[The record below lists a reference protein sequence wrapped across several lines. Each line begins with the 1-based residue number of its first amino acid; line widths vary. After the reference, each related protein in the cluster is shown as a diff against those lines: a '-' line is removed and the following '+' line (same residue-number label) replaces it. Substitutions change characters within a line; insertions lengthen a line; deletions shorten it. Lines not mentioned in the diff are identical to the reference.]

1 MFRYFFALVFSVFFT
16 GAYAANVS
24 GIVKNTRGERLPYT
38 SVIIRGTTTG
48 TMANADGVY
57 TLSLSPGQYELVF
70 QFLGYKTLTKTVT
83 IADENVKQDVTM
95 EEQSFNLAEV
105 KVQKGNEDPA
115 NAIMRKAIAKSK
127 IHNLQVTAY
136 ETNTYIKNTL
146 LLNNIPAIARKE
158 LAKEGIRIGI
168 PVISESKLVFS
179 FKQPNK
185 RFTRVI
191 AKKSSSID
199 NVISTSDDFYL
210 INFYEP
216 VMSDDIISPLSP
228 SAFSYYNFE
237 YLGYFEDRG
246 VTVNRIS
253 VIPKNYGPGV
263 WRGVIYIIEDQW
275 NIHSA
280 DVETVLSGMKYKINQ
295 LYAPSKGVWM
305 PVNQKLELSGKI
317 FGFDFQAQSQVSPEY
332 TLLEVNPRLVKE
344 VKIIDEKSQGT
355 VTAGTLPKGKT
366 SGEILEV
373 QKEFSVKE
381 MNKLMKSLEKEEK
394 KERENKLLTR
404 HDSLVVD
411 SLANSRSAAFWNEA
425 RTIPLTAHEA
435 RGYRFTDSLKVIRIE
450 KKDSLEKDSLKKNW
464 KKFAFGYDFKLK
476 SADKTGGGLFLK
488 YKPPF
493 IPLIGLNYNTVEGMT
508 ANLGLSLQK
517 KKSDQVPAALTYSV
531 ATDLRYAVG
540 LRRWQGRAEG
550 KVMKKGQGLLLGA
563 GSYKAQFDGAGG
575 IGDDLNTLTTFFG
588 LNIAKIYMK
597 DYFHIG
603 YLFEKDRKFSFMTD
617 LELAGRS
624 PLVNLQDGSRI
635 WIRNKK
641 FTSNIPVNFELEDSV
656 FSRHQSAIWSTVV
669 KWQPGLRYRLY
680 NGRKI
685 YQGSDW
691 PAFTATYRKG
701 MNGVDYD
708 FLSLSAAQQINT
720 RWAGKLN
727 YFIEAGDFVNDRR
740 VYLMDMKHLNS
751 INLTTDGSRP
761 DHVFAYY
768 RQLNTNLPIQLSSD
782 SYYKYST
789 KGAFLKAH
797 VINEF
802 KSLLITQSTLAR
814 MYGLKEDL
822 FVNYLNSPIKK
833 NYVELGYG
841 IDGIGKIV
849 RVEVITSF
857 EQGKFQRW
865 GWQIGAT
872 F

>member
-1 MFRYFFALVFSVFFT
+1 MFKYLFVLVFSVFFN
-16 GAYAANVS
+16 GVHAAHIS

-48 TMANADGVY
+48 TMANADGAY
-57 TLSLSPGQYELVF
+57 TLSLTPGQYELVF
-70 QFLGYKTLTKTVT
+70 QFLGYKTLTKAVVVGE
-83 IADENVKQDVTM
+83 DDMKQDITM

-127 IHNLQVTAY
+127 IHSLQVTEY
-136 ETNTYIKNTL
+136 EADTYIKNTL

-158 LAKEGIRIGI
+158 LAKEGISVGI
-168 PVISESKLVFS
+168 PVISESKLIFS

-191 AKKSSSID
+191 ARKSSSLD
-199 NVISTSDDFYL
+199 NAVTISDNFYL

-216 VMSDDIISPLSP
+216 VMADDIISPLSP

-246 VTVNRIS
+246 LTVNRIS

-317 FGFDFQAQSQVSPEY
+317 FGFDFQAQSQVNPDY
-332 TLLEVNPRLVKE
+332 TLLEVNPKLVKE
-344 VKIIDEKSQGT
+344 VKIIDEKSQGA
-355 VTAGTLPKGKT
+355 VAPKTLAKAKKT
-366 SGEILEV
+366 GEILEM
-373 QKEFSVKE
+373 QQEFSVKE
-381 MNKLMKSLEKEEK
+381 MNKLMKNLEKEEK
-394 KERENKLLTR
+394 NAKENKLLTR
-404 HDSLVVD
+404 RDSVVVD
-411 SLANSRSAAFWNEA
+411 SLANSRTPAFWNEA
-425 RTIPLTAHEA
+425 RSIPLTAHET
-435 RGYRFTDSLKVIRIE
+435 RGYRFTDSLKVMRIE

-464 KKFAFGYDFKLK
+464 KKFVLGHDFRLK
-476 SADKTGGGLFLK
+476 AADKTQGGLFLK

-508 ANLGLSLQK
+508 ANLSLSLK
-517 KKSDQVPAALTYSV
+517 RRKSEKAPSALTYGI

-550 KVMKKGQGLLLGA
+550 RIGKNAHGLMLGA
-563 GSYKAQFDGAGG
+563 GSYKAQFDGVGG
-575 IGDDLNTLTTFFG
+575 IGDDLNTLTTLFG

-597 DYFHIG
+597 DYFHAG
-603 YLFEKDRKFSFMTD
+603 YSFEKDKRFSFTTD
-617 LELAGRS
+617 IEFAGRS
-624 PLVNLQDGSRI
+624 PLSNLQDSSRI
-635 WIRNKK
+635 WIKNKK
-641 FTSNIPVNFELEDSV
+641 FSSNAPVNFELKDSL
-656 FSRHQSAIWSTVV
+656 FSKHQAGTWSTVV

-680 NGRKI
+680 NGQKI

-708 FLSLSAAQQINT
+708 FLSLSASQQINT

-727 YFIEAGDFVNDRR
+727 YFIEAGDFVNAKK

-768 RQLNTNLPIQLSSD
+768 RQLNTNLPVQLSSD

-789 KGAFLKAH
+789 KGTFLKAH
-797 VINEF
+797 MINEF
-802 KSLLITQSTLAR
+802 RSLLITQVTAAR

-841 IDGIGKIV
+841 IDGIGKVLRI
-849 RVEVITSF
+849 EVITSF

-865 GWQIGAT
+865 GWQLGAT